1 MEPVPGARTFDV
13 PGEAYDA
20 YMGRYARPLASEF
33 ATFAGVAAGQR
44 ALDVGCG
51 PGALTGELVGRLG
64 ADAVAACDPSTLF
77 VEACRRRN
85 PGVDVRQG
93 TAGRLPFEDGEF
105 SVVLAQLVLNFV
117 SDPADAAAQ
126 LRRVTRP
133 GGTIAACVWDFAGGM
148 QLLRAFW
155 DAALSLDPGA
165 PDEQRTMRFG
175 ERGEIAELFVE
186 AGLADVTESTL
197 TVSSHYRDFDELWS
211 GCLSGTGP
219 VGSYCVSLSPPAQN
233 ALRAALHE
241 RLGAPAGPFTLD
253 AVAWAARGTVVD
265 REDGRA

>member
-1 MEPVPGARTFDV
+1 MEPVAGAHTFEV

-20 YMGRYARPLASEF
+20 YMGRYAHPLASEF
-33 ATFAGVAAGQR
+33 ASFAGVSAGQT

-51 PGALTGELVGRLG
+51 PGALTGELVSRLG
-64 ADAVAACDPSTLF
+64 ASAVAACDPSASF

-85 PGVDVRQG
+85 PGVDVRPG
-93 TAGRLPFEDGEF
+93 TAERLPFGDDEF
-105 SVVLAQLVLNFV
+105 TVVLAQLVLNFV
-117 SDPADAAAQ
+117 SDPSDAATQ

-155 DAALSLDPGA
+155 DAARSLDPGA
-165 PDEQRTMRFG
+165 PDEQYTMRFG
-175 ERGEIAELFVE
+175 EPGEIAGLFVE

-197 TVSSHYRDFDELWS
+197 TVSSLYRDFDELWS

-219 VGSYCVSLSPPAQN
+219 VGSYCVSLSAPAQD
-233 ALRAALHE
+233 ALREALRE
-241 RLGAPAGPFTLD
+241 RLGAPVGPFSLH
-253 AVAWAARGTVVD
+253 AVARAARGTVM
-265 REDGRA
+265 DGQ